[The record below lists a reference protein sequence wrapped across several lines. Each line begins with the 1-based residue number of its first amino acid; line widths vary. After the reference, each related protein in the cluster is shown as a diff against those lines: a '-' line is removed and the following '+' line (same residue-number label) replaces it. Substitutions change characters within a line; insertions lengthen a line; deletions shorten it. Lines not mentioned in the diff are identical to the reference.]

1 MELFIL
7 RHGKTEWNELQ
18 ILQGELDSKLLYNS
32 ILQILNLKE
41 RFNNEKISFDVVCS
55 SPSTRAIET
64 VNLLG
69 YQNIKIKKEFAE
81 LKMGEIQG
89 KTYAEFE
96 STYPTEYFKYFNNAK
111 SYDPKEFSGESYH
124 SLIERIE
131 SGIESLKKEYF
142 GKKVLLV
149 SHGITIQGVI
159 SYLNNGYVDLED
171 FSKIP
176 VPDNLELYIFKIGG

>member
-1 MELFIL
+1 
-7 RHGKTEWNELQ
+7 
-18 ILQGELDSKLLYNS
+18 
-32 ILQILNLKE
+32 
-41 RFNNEKISFDVVCS
+41 
-55 SPSTRAIET
+55 
-64 VNLLG
+64 
-69 YQNIKIKKEFAE
+69 
-81 LKMGEIQG
+81 
-89 KTYAEFE
+89 
-96 STYPTEYFKYFNNAK
+96 
-111 SYDPKEFSGESYH
+111 
-124 SLIERIE
+124 IE